1 MKSASPALIAL
12 LNSQTFLMADLLTI
26 NLVSG
31 GSLYYCNWE
40 HDLVVNG
47 HTYLSGDVQFERTKS
62 SCKIGVNVD
71 SMTITLHA
79 QPQNLMLGLPVMS
92 QIKNGLL
99 DSAQIKIDRVFMSA
113 PGVTTAGTV
122 SIFSGR
128 LTTATA
134 GRSEATLTVANE
146 LVLLNVQLPRNIY
159 QPSCL
164 HTLFDDDMLQQ
175 GQAPS
180 GCKLIKANFA
190 SASDVIAASSATV
203 FTAVISNSSLSV
215 PWFDN
220 GYVSFSGGANSG
232 YVRTIKSATNV
243 GSVWTFTLTSPLPF
257 VPNGGDPFAAYPGC
271 DHTQA
276 TCTKKFN
283 NVVNFRGFPYVP
295 VPETAA

>member
-1 MKSASPALIAL
+1 MKNASPALIAL

-47 HTYLSGDVQFERTKS
+47 NTYLSGDVQFTRTKS

-71 SMTITLHA
+71 SMTITLYA
-79 QPQNLMLGLPVMS
+79 QPQNLMLGLPVMA

-99 DSAQIKIDRVFMSA
+99 DSAQIKIDRVFMAA
-113 PGVTTAGTV
+113 PGVTAAGSV

-128 LTTATA
+128 LTTVTA

-146 LVLLNVQLPRNIY
+146 LVLLNVQLPRNMY

-175 GQAPS
+175 GQAPT

-190 SASDVIAASSATV
+190 SATEVAAASSTTV
-203 FTAVISNSSLSV
+203 FTASISGLNA

-220 GYVSFSGGANSG
+220 GYISFSGGANSG
-232 YVRTIKSATNV
+232 YVRTIKSGTHV

-257 VPNGGDPFAAYPGC
+257 IPVGGDPFTAYPGC

-276 TCTKKFN
+276 TCTGKFN